1 MEQKWLHCWYW
12 SPQPASAGCALGRP
26 QRGLC
31 RLAKSRVRR
40 AERQLV
46 PGTIRMYFEILGEI
60 AEAEVIARGSG
71 LRRLKVLRKRYGGRN
86 WRKLKGVAEVRLG
99 SGTIRR
105 AEIHWYEA
113 HSVGRKGWKIRRFLD

>member
-1 MEQKWLHCWYW
+1 
-12 SPQPASAGCALGRP
+12 
-26 QRGLC
+26 
-31 RLAKSRVRR
+31 
-40 AERQLV
+40 
-46 PGTIRMYFEILGEI
+46 MYFEILGEI

-71 LRRLKVLRKRYGGRN
+71 IRRLKVLRKRYGGRN

-113 HSVGRKGWKIRRFLD
+113 HGVGRKGWKIRRFLD